1 MKGEK
6 DKENSKKIDE
16 KNKDKKDKKEKKT
29 KKRRISKYIF
39 LIYINIVRRRFR
51 I

>member
-16 KNKDKKDKKEKKT
+16 KNKDKKDKKEKKP
-29 KKRRISKYIF
+29 KKEELVNIF
-39 LIYINIVRRRFR
+39 F
-51 I
+51 

>member
-16 KNKDKKDKKEKKT
+16 KNKDKNDKKEKKP
-29 KKRRISKYIF
+29 KKEELVNIF
-39 LIYINIVRRRFR
+39 F
-51 I
+51 